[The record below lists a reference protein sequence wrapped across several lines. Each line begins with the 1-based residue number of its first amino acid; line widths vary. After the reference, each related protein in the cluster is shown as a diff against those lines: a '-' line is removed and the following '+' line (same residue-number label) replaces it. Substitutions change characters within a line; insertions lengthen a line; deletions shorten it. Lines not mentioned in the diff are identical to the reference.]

1 MSVRTNSSAFVDLW
15 ADGAEPA
22 VIGVEP
28 GSSLLQG
35 AAKEVAA
42 RRRREAM
49 ERLELAERDSERTR
63 GRSGVIRRGKI
74 TGWLFTTRRPRR

>member
-49 ERLELAERDSERTR
+49 ERLEL
-63 GRSGVIRRGKI
+63 RSGTLSGREAAAA
-74 TGWLFTTRRPRR
+74 